1 MSCGISEAPA
11 GAHLRQRAGR
21 RRGILVSL
29 CLSLLLLVG
38 GVAAWAGPGGG
49 SGGSS
54 QPVAF
59 SGQAT
64 VVRANVLG
72 VPIVLADT
80 GPLPAAGGAQNASL
94 LEADELGLLSAKVLH
109 AATIGQGDRSRSEAS
124 VADLNLVVGGH
135 TIAAEFLMARAMA
148 VCGPRGPVTSGSSDI
163 ALLTIDGQPIAV
175 TGAPNQRIALPVG
188 EVIINE
194 QTTQSSKHYG
204 SITVNALHVVIPG
217 VADVVIASAHADIT
231 CSGKP
236 VCRGGDFVT
245 GGGWI
250 VTDSGSR
257 ANFAVAGGIR
267 NGSFWGH
274 LNYIDHGTSL
284 KVKGTGV
291 TAYVVTGPTSRHI
304 EGTCE
309 INGVPG
315 TYMVD
320 VADEGEPG
328 RGRDGFRITLSM
340 GYTAG
345 NTLAGGNVQLHRPC
359 K

>member
-1 MSCGISEAPA
+1 MGCGIYEAPA
-11 GAHLRQRAGR
+11 GAHLRQRAGQ

-38 GVAAWAGPGGG
+38 SAAAWAGPR
-49 SGGSS
+49 
-54 QPVAF
+54 PVAF

-64 VVRANVLG
+64 VVRATVLG

-80 GPLPAAGGAQNASL
+80 GPLPATGGAQNASL
-94 LEADELGLLSAKVLH
+94 LEASEPGLLSAQVLH

-124 VADLNLVVGGH
+124 VADLNLMVGGH
-135 TIAAEFLMARAMA
+135 TVAAEFLMARAMA
-148 VCGPRGPVTSGSSDI
+148 VCGPRGPVTSGSSDVAVLI
-163 ALLTIDGQPIAV
+163 IDGQPIAV
-175 TGAPNQRIALPVG
+175 TGAPNQRVDLAG
-188 EVIINE
+188 GAYVIINE
-194 QTTQSSKHYG
+194 QTTQSSKEYG
-204 SITVNALHVVIPG
+204 SITVNALHVVVPG

-236 VCRGGDFVT
+236 ICQGGDFVT

-250 VTDSGSR
+250 VTQAGSR
-257 ANFAVAGGIR
+257 ANFAVAGGIK

-274 LNYIDHGTSL
+274 LNYIDHGTGL
-284 KVKGTGV
+284 KVKGTAV
-291 TAYVVTGPTSRHI
+291 TAYVVTGLTSRHI
-304 EGTCE
+304 EGICE
-309 INGVPG
+309 INGLPG
-315 TYMVD
+315 TYAVD

-328 RGRDGFRITLSM
+328 RGRDVFRITLSN

-345 NTLAGGNVQLHRPC
+345 NTLAGGNVQLHKPC